1 MMLKRFQFSSLDNE
15 IILEVSKYDSHYR
28 SCLGVL
34 TEPLCDKAAVKAGAA
49 VSWISMIFLVTLHIV
64 CNLVILGI
72 LFGILVFH
80 LAEEPVT

>member
-34 TEPLCDKAAVKAGAA
+34 TEPLCDKAALKAGAA
-49 VSWISMIFLVTLHIV
+49 VSWISMIVLVTLHIV

-72 LFGILVFH
+72 FLGFWFFIWLRNQ
-80 LAEEPVT
+80 

>member
-49 VSWISMIFLVTLHIV
+49 VSWISTIFLVTLHIV

-72 LFGILVFH
+72 FLGFWFFIWLRNQ
-80 LAEEPVT
+80 